1 MIPEEMQRTMQ
12 FLLENQATHDAR
24 LAAIEVNLD
33 KLSVQTSALA
43 STQQAL
49 ASTQQEMQEVMQSMQ
64 DGMQSM
70 QEGMLTMQGE
80 FREGLQKILA
90 ASEQTL
96 ASVRQVAELEA
107 RTIKRVNVLED
118 RVDALENSSE

>member
-24 LAAIEVNLD
+24 LAAIEISLE

-49 ASTQQEMQEVMQSMQ
+49 ARTQQEMQE
-64 DGMQSM
+64 GMQSM
-70 QEGMLTMQGE
+70 QKGMQSMQGE
-80 FREGLQKILA
+80 FREGLQKIVA

-96 ASVRQVAELEA
+96 ASVRGVAELEA

-118 RVDALENSSE
+118 RVDTLENSSE

>member
-24 LAAIEVNLD
+24 LAAIEINLD
-33 KLSVQTSALA
+33 KVSVQISDLA
-43 STQQAL
+43 RTQQAL
-49 ASTQQEMQEVMQSMQ
+49 AGTQQGMQEVMQSMQ
-64 DGMQSM
+64 EGMQS
-70 QEGMLTMQGE
+70 MQGE

-90 ASEQTL
+90 ASEQTS
-96 ASVRQVAELEA
+96 ASVRGVAELEA

-118 RVDALENSSE
+118 RVDVLENSGE